1 MLPLSYQPITNAFK
15 LQLLT
20 ELWFGGI
27 STQDVMCKLFFFCC
41 LSFIPPPSISV
52 QHLKRCESSVSPPP
66 SSSVGPLLSDL
77 WSSVPPSYRG
87 YRLGSLVRH
96 RHEIGHFKS
105 FLEDQDARWVKSV
118 EFDCLNSSFY
128 LKNTNFEF
136 SCASMWA
143 CLRRHVDNESNA
155 PWQWHGFVIMWIF
168 SVSIWVAGWIL
179 SSTEE
184 PVRRSSGLGSQTNT
198 LTATTSLDL
207 RALPHHNS
215 RMMWVTWF
223 TFLTLRIIRKKKKW
237 NHAVLKFFFKYVGKR
252 RTGQKHGAHQFLHI
266 WSWFSFL
273 MILFLFSWQSAE
285 FMLCNP
291 WQQGVSGKLWY
302 GSGLHGKGAGWDPAR
317 HSTAPVTRRMNC
329 LLIFPSWG

>member
-1 MLPLSYQPITNAFK
+1 MLPLSYQPVTNAFK

-66 SSSVGPLLSDL
+66 SSSMGPLLSDL

-223 TFLTLRIIRKKKKW
+223 TFLTLGIIRKKICEITLSW
-237 NHAVLKFFFKYVGKR
+237 KFFSSMWERDARGRNMVPISSSTFGVD
-252 RTGQKHGAHQFLHI
+252 FLF
-266 WSWFSFL
+266 SWFSFS
-273 MILFLFSWQSAE
+273 FLGSLQSSCSAIPDSRVSVGNYGMGVGYMVKGQVE
-285 FMLCNP
+285 I
-291 WQQGVSGKLWY
+291 QQ
-302 GSGLHGKGAGWDPAR
+302 D
-317 HSTAPVTRRMNC
+317 TAQHQ
-329 LLIFPSWG
+329 